1 MSLFLF
7 ANREEAERQLPELVF
22 EVIDQIATDC
32 AMRDWEPIIE
42 FFDKIDRGD
51 LNDYLPEKDIK

>member
-1 MSLFLF
+1 MELP
-7 ANREEAERQLPELVF
+7 NYHEAELQLPELYL
-22 EVIDQIATDC
+22 EVIEQVLTDC

-42 FFDKIDRGD
+42 LFNKFDRGD